1 MELYFLFRELILIEQ
16 TVGGIYMNE
25 KFIIE
30 VLQRAMMYINNTQ
43 CKKLDQDLRIVLQKY
58 EDLKERSTEIMDI
71 DKSYMNYLQLFLIR
85 KKTEGKS
92 DRTLDQYKLHLVKLL
107 QYLNKPLNKITE
119 DDLFL
124 YLATYKKIRNVS
136 NTYLDNIR
144 LVCSSFFTWLNNKGY
159 ITKNPTVGLEP
170 IKTEKKIKKSFSDE
184 ELEKLRRS
192 CTQERDLALIE
203 FLYSTGVRASE
214 LITLNR
220 NDVDFITKTVVV
232 FGKGGKEREVY
243 LTATSC
249 LHLKTYLSSRNDNNE
264 ALFVGMRKP
273 NNRLTVAGLER
284 IIKNLGKLSNVENCH
299 PHRFR
304 RTMATNVLKKGAQL
318 EEVKELLGHTKLDTT
333 MIYCTVNRDNI
344 KHTHQR
350 LMSA

>member
-124 YLATYKKIRNVS
+124 YLATYKKS
-136 NTYLDNIR
+136 
-144 LVCSSFFTWLNNKGY
+144 
-159 ITKNPTVGLEP
+159 
-170 IKTEKKIKKSFSDE
+170 
-184 ELEKLRRS
+184 
-192 CTQERDLALIE
+192 
-203 FLYSTGVRASE
+203 
-214 LITLNR
+214 
-220 NDVDFITKTVVV
+220 
-232 FGKGGKEREVY
+232 
-243 LTATSC
+243 
-249 LHLKTYLSSRNDNNE
+249 
-264 ALFVGMRKP
+264 GMYQ
-273 NNRLTVAGLER
+273 
-284 IIKNLGKLSNVENCH
+284 IHI
-299 PHRFR
+299 
-304 RTMATNVLKKGAQL
+304 
-318 EEVKELLGHTKLDTT
+318 
-333 MIYCTVNRDNI
+333 
-344 KHTHQR
+344 
-350 LMSA
+350 